1 MRRLGREAPSHL
13 VKPPPPPP
21 PRACKSEEHF
31 GPYQVGYFL
40 PTKGMQLEQGAVL
53 MEGT

>member
-1 MRRLGREAPSHL
+1 MRRLGGEAPSHL
-13 VKPPPPPP
+13 VKPPPPR
-21 PRACKSEEHF
+21 RACKSEEQF

-53 MEGT
+53 TEGT